1 MAVTDQQL
9 EALHAYLSANSE
21 AEAAEAERR
30 FIVLARTGEADGIG
44 ELLYAAFVIAARQA
58 FAPTW
63 ESADIVR
70 FVADVRSSSG
80 EASGILNPAVA
91 EDQLR
96 AALGQELAGHSDEEA
111 RARAQLILLAA
122 LTARCPPPC
131 PRRHPDNRHSRPR
144 RPGRRTRRGS
154 SAKRL
159 TPPLRRGGL
168 GV

>member
-1 MAVTDQQL
+1 MAVTDQQV
-9 EALHAYLSANSE
+9 EALRAYLSADSE
-21 AEAAEAERR
+21 AEAEAVEAERQ
-30 FIVLARTGEADGIG
+30 FIVLARTGHADGIG

-63 ESADIVR
+63 ESADIIR

-96 AALGQELAGHSDEEA
+96 AALGQEPAGRSDEEA

-122 LTARCPPPC
+122 LIARLGLTA
-131 PRRHPDNRHSRPR
+131 
-144 RPGRRTRRGS
+144 PGLDKLLSDGRALADQLIRT
-154 SAKRL
+154 
-159 TPPLRRGGL
+159 GGR
-168 GV
+168 V